1 MMTDDLNFNLPHS
14 SMSVQLDR
22 LLSSMDR
29 IEARLETLEEKIEK
43 IEGSTKNMD
52 EHIDFVNYTYSIM
65 RAPMNVIKNM
75 TERFTGSS
83 STIPAL
89 PVPPESLMKTKM
101 IETETK
107 YYF

>member
-1 MMTDDLNFNLPHS
+1 MTDDFHLNLPRS
-14 SMSVQLDR
+14 AISAQLDR
-22 LLSSMDR
+22 LINSMDR
-29 IEARLETLEEKIEK
+29 VETRLETLEERIEK

-75 TERFTGSS
+75 TERFTGGS
-83 STIPAL
+83 STARAL
-89 PVPPESLMKTKM
+89 PAPPESLVKSNSV
-101 IETETK
+101 ETETK